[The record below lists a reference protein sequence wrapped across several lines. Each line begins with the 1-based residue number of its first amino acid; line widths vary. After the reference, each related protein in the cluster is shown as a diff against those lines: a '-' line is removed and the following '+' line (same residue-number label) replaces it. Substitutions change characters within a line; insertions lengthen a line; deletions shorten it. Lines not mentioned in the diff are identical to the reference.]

1 MTKTNDGFI
10 ISQEDL
16 NLRGPGEFLGT
27 KQSGLPD
34 LHLGDIVKDSET
46 LERARKKANEII
58 KEDPNLD
65 NYPELRRILNEKQ
78 ESYIAAG

>member
-1 MTKTNDGFI
+1 MTKTNNGFL

-16 NLRGPGEFLGT
+16 RIRGPGEFLGT

-34 LHLGDIVKDSET
+34 LRLADLIKDAEI
-46 LERARKKANEII
+46 LELARQKAIQII

-65 NYPELRRILNEKQ
+65 NYPELRKLISEIEAAN
-78 ESYIAAG
+78 IAAG